1 MRLSNNNNYGLVS
14 TRFYRLAEWIW
25 RFAYVN
31 LLWLGFTLLGLGFLG
46 IFPATVA
53 VYAVLRK
60 WLTKDTEVSIIR
72 VFWATFKQDFLRAN
86 ILGYILSAFGFFIWY
101 NYQYLSVATGTE
113 HTIILIFWCIAVV
126 LFILLALFLFPI
138 YVHVDL
144 PLFKYFKTT
153 ILIAIASPLSLITVG
168 LGIWIALQIFS
179 SVPGLIPFYSVSVV
193 GWLIMWAT
201 LQAFQR
207 IERKRERIENNED
220 TLKHRWQRL
229 KNKYGSSND

>member
-1 MRLSNNNNYGLVS
+1 MVS

-53 VYAVLRK
+53 VYTVLRK
-60 WLTKDTEVSIIR
+60 WLTKDTEVSIIKI
-72 VFWATFKQDFLRAN
+72 FWFTFKQDFLRAN
-86 ILGYILSAFGFFIWY
+86 ILGYILSVLGFFIWY
-101 NYQYLSVATGTE
+101 NYQYLSIATGTE

-126 LFILLALFLFPI
+126 LFILLALFLFPV
-138 YVHVDL
+138 YVHFDL

-168 LGIWIALQIFS
+168 VGIWIAVQIFYT
-179 SVPGLIPFYSVSVV
+179 VPGLIPFYSVSTI

-229 KNKYGSSND
+229 KNKFSSSND